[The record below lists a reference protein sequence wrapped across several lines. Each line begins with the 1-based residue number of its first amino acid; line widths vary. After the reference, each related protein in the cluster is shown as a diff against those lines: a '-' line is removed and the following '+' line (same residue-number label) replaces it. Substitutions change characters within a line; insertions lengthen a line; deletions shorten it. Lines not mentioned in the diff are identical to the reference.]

1 MDDVFYGEDIN
12 TDYPVVY
19 KKFDDVLKDI
29 VFANDNERLLCA
41 SIIESLELEASIQ
54 FRADNGVHIPYI
66 GKFRKNLIRRN
77 VLKKYKNFLSE
88 SNNLTKEE
96 KREFLRAASIE
107 ERRLRDE
114 EIARKKA
121 FKLTPGKEFTDYVN
135 LCRKKGMRFAKLY
148 YEFKKKMIDIP
159 FIQEVHDSYM
169 EILTDDTNR

>member
-29 VFANDNERLLCA
+29 VFANDEERLLCS

-66 GKFRKNLIRRN
+66 GKFRKNIVHRN
-77 VLKKYKNFLSE
+77 VLKKYKHFLSAT
-88 SNNLTKEE
+88 SNLSKEE
-96 KREFLRAASIE
+96 KREFFHAASVE

-135 LCRKKGMRFAKLY
+135 LSRKKGIKFAKLY
-148 YEFKKKMIDIP
+148 FEFKKKMIDIP